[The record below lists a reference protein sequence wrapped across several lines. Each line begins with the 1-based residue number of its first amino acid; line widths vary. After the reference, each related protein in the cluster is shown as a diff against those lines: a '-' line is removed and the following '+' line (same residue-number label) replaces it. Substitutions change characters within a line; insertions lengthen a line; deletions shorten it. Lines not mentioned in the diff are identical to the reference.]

1 MHLYFEGSAPVGRRD
16 CPALPDSRDSSVVS
30 EPSNS
35 EDVLSDALYHGTM
48 SPPVTSSPIK
58 PVNSSDMN
66 DANIWCGGDNSKVTS
81 NSKQI
86 RNMRQTV
93 EAELQNL
100 ALAGDTHKLIK
111 LLEDGAPFVIDMVR
125 FRS

>member
-1 MHLYFEGSAPVGRRD
+1 
-16 CPALPDSRDSSVVS
+16 
-30 EPSNS
+30 
-35 EDVLSDALYHGTM
+35 M

-58 PVNSSDMN
+58 PVNTSDMS
-66 DANIWCGGDNSKVTS
+66 DANIWCGGDNPKV
-81 NSKQI
+81 NSGTNKI

-100 ALAGDTHKLIK
+100 ALSGDTHKLIK

-125 FRS
+125 FRSLRNLGPN